1 MINLKNIN
9 KKNIIVVFAL
19 SLICIGIGSTMA
31 YLSDADKVENSFKIG
46 TNKIEIVED
55 FEPPAKLEPNI
66 EFKKDVSIKNVGSGD
81 TFVRIKAV
89 FTDSD
94 MEKYCTVDFNSSED
108 KNDKSV
114 DYWYNTEDGYYYYK
128 ENLKIG
134 DSSPSLFTKV
144 ALGNIPV
151 EEIKDF
157 DILVYVESYQSAG
170 FDNYNDAWDYYQRNN
185 PSNQ

>member
-1 MINLKNIN
+1 MIKF
-9 KKNIIVVFAL
+9 KNIIALFVFVFIC
-19 SLICIGIGSTMA
+19 ICIGTTTA
-31 YLSDADKVENSFKIG
+31 FLSDADKAKNNFRVG

-66 EFKKDVSIKNVGSGD
+66 EFKKDVSIKNIGTGD
-81 TFVRIKAV
+81 AFVRIKAV

-108 KNDKSV
+108 KDNKSA
-114 DYWYNTEDGYYYYK
+114 DYWHNTEDGYYYYK
-128 ENLKIG
+128 KNLKAG

-144 ALGNIPV
+144 AVGNIPV

-157 DILVYVESYQSAG
+157 DILVYAESYQSSG
-170 FDNYNDAWDYYQRNN
+170 FDDYNDAWDYYQRNN